1 VDIGTTACFGKFYLQ
16 LVEAFLLVSL
26 PLLSMQNSALLIRSK
41 RPSTKLGLLALAQ
54 AGLGFVLTPKKN
66 FVFAPLQIKTIP

>member
-1 VDIGTTACFGKFYLQ
+1 
-16 LVEAFLLVSL
+16 
-26 PLLSMQNSALLIRSK
+26 MQNSALLIRSK